1 MTAEDFRAIVSGQ
14 RRTPGALVARALL
27 RAVSIPYGAAVR
39 ARNFL
44 YDHHLFRRHTL
55 ARAVIS
61 VGNITLGGT
70 GKSPMIAYLADA
82 FVRRGRRAA
91 ILSRG
96 YGAERPDRV
105 NDEAAELYERF
116 PAVPHYQAI
125 DRVGAGRRLLEEHPE
140 TEILL
145 LDDGFQYRRLE
156 RTVDLVLIDATEP
169 FGGGAIFP
177 RGFLREP
184 PTSLGRAEIVI
195 LTRTDLILPEEIET
209 LRRKIRQY
217 APGALLCEAA
227 HVPAALVEIA
237 PDGRFARRALEEP
250 GTALAPYR
258 HDCFLFCGIGNPAG
272 FSRTARRLG
281 IEPVGTRF
289 FPDHFPYTQEDI
301 NHLTE
306 KAAAA
311 GARRLL
317 TTMKDLVKLRRLSF
331 PLPCAALEINIRF
344 RRGEREL
351 WERLSLI
358 ASGNPSN

>member
-14 RRTPGALVARALL
+14 RRTPGALVARTLL
-27 RAVSIPYGAAVR
+27 RAVSLPYGAAVC

-44 YDHHLFRRHTL
+44 YDRHVLPCHRL

-61 VGNITLGGT
+61 VGNLTLGGT
-70 GKSPMIAYLADA
+70 GKSPMIAYLTDGLL
-82 FVRRGRRAA
+82 RRGRRAA

-96 YGAERPDRV
+96 YGAQRPDQG
-105 NDEAAELYERF
+105 NDEAAELRERF

-125 DRVGAGRRLLEEHPE
+125 DRVEAGRRLLEEHPE

-156 RTVDLVLIDATEP
+156 RAVDLVLVDATEP
-169 FGGGAIFP
+169 FGGEAIFP
-177 RGFLREP
+177 RGFLRERLS
-184 PTSLGRAEIVI
+184 SLGRADVVI
-195 LTRTDLILPEEIET
+195 LTRADLVLPEELEF

-217 APGALLCEAA
+217 ASGALLCEAA
-227 HVPAALVEIA
+227 HTPVALVEIA
-237 PDGRFARRALEEP
+237 PGGRFTRRGLDESASVP
-250 GTALAPYR
+250 DWYR
-258 HDCFLFCGIGNPAG
+258 RGCFLFCGIGNPAG
-272 FSRTARRLG
+272 FSLGARQLG
-281 IEPVGTRF
+281 IEPVGTQF
-289 FPDHFPYTQEDI
+289 FPDHFPYTQENIDR
-301 NHLTE
+301 LAE

-317 TTMKDLVKLRRLSF
+317 TTMKDLVKLRRLCF
-331 PLPCAALEINIRF
+331 PLPCAALEISIHF